1 VHHDAYSV
9 RAPYMAVLVS
19 EHTQMEPESLAPLYG
34 EAAEEDEPG
43 DDAFDSVFDLSS
55 FCSWI

>member
-1 VHHDAYSV
+1 
-9 RAPYMAVLVS
+9 MAVLVS